1 MQKNLLLQEFED
13 LKRASILLKE
23 SIKKFNPYKIEKKYT
38 PDELEYYDSLSFRFE
53 KSVEL
58 ILTFFKG
65 LELFLYSK
73 VSDTLRDRLLI
84 MQKLNMV
91 DAIDFW
97 MEARLLRNKIAH
109 TYVPEELKDIYNEIF
124 EKSQVILKS
133 IEPIEKYLTKIIAQ
147 YSHNEE

>member
-13 LKRASILLKE
+13 LKRAIILLKE
-23 SIKKFNPYKIEKKYT
+23 SIKKFNPYKTEKKYT

-65 LELFLYSK
+65 FELFLYSK

-84 MQKLNMV
+84 MQKLNII

-124 EKSQVILKS
+124 EKSQVIFKS
-133 IEPIEKYLTKIIAQ
+133 IDTIEKYLSI
-147 YSHNEE
+147 E

>member
-13 LKRASILLKE
+13 LKRAIILLKE
-23 SIKKFNPYKIEKKYT
+23 SIKKFNPYKTEKKYT

-65 LELFLYSK
+65 FELFLYSK

-84 MQKLNMV
+84 MQKLNII

-124 EKSQVILKS
+124 EKSQVIFKS
-133 IEPIEKYLTKIIAQ
+133 IDTIEKYLTKIITQ
-147 YSHNEE
+147 NSRNQK

>member
-13 LKRASILLKE
+13 LKRAITLLKE
-23 SIKKFNPYKIEKKYT
+23 SIKKFNPYKVEKKYI

-84 MQKLNMV
+84 MQKLNIIE
-91 DAIDFW
+91 AIDFW

-124 EKSQVILKS
+124 EKSQVIFES
-133 IEPIEKYLTKIIAQ
+133 IDTIEKYLTKIITQ
-147 YSHNEE
+147 NSHNQK

>member
-13 LKRASILLKE
+13 LKRAISLLKE
-23 SIKKFNPYKIEKKYT
+23 SIKKFNPYNTEKKYT

-84 MQKLNMV
+84 MQKLNIV

-124 EKSQVILKS
+124 EKSQVIFKS
-133 IEPIEKYLTKIIAQ
+133 IDTIEKYLTKIVAQ
-147 YSHNEE
+147 YSHNQE